1 MPAVITSELI
11 ITVII
16 LVVTLGLFIADR
28 LRPDLIAL
36 LSLVSLGVTGV
47 LTPQEAF
54 SGFSRS
60 AVITILAIFIVAEG
74 LRRTGVTEQVG
85 DILRKVAGSRE
96 EVMVIVVMLTGSF
109 LSLFMNNIAAAAVL
123 LPAMSGAAHRAG
135 VSTARLLMP
144 LAFGTILGG
153 MATLLTTTNIIV
165 SGLLRDQNLPGFG
178 VFDFAPVGLPIVAAG
193 VAFMALVGRK
203 LLPKQTPAEPH
214 VTKRPE
220 SEKDLTE
227 VYRLGER
234 LFRARIPAKSKLI
247 HQPLGQSGIREI
259 YGLTVVAI
267 ERGGKTL
274 LQPSPESTFEQGDVI
289 LFQGNLQEFR
299 RKDQEPYLE
308 ILPAQDWREQDLES
322 PGVVVTEVVLS
333 PRSRL
338 INQTLREAHFRDK
351 FGMTVL
357 AIWREG
363 RQFRTGLADLP
374 LQFGDALL
382 IQGPRHRLGVLRD
395 EPDLIILDQ
404 DLEKT
409 PAPTPGKGRV
419 ALAICLVTLVLA
431 ALNSAIVGELMLGA
445 ALVMVLVGV
454 LTMDQAYQAVEWK
467 TVFVVAGMLPLG
479 IAITKAG
486 AASLLANGI
495 VAVLGPAGP
504 LALLAG
510 LFLLAM
516 LLTQAMNGA
525 AVAAVVAPI
534 AIQTGRQLG
543 VDPRALAMGV
553 ALATSTAFLTPLG
566 HPVNLLMMSAGGY
579 RFGDYFRVGLP
590 LTIVVFVLVMIL
602 LPIFWPLT

>member
-1 MPAVITSELI
+1 
-11 ITVII
+11 
-16 LVVTLGLFIADR
+16 
-28 LRPDLIAL
+28 
-36 LSLVSLGVTGV
+36 
-47 LTPQEAF
+47 
-54 SGFSRS
+54 
-60 AVITILAIFIVAEG
+60 
-74 LRRTGVTEQVG
+74 
-85 DILRKVAGSRE
+85 
-96 EVMVIVVMLTGSF
+96 
-109 LSLFMNNIAAAAVL
+109 
-123 LPAMSGAAHRAG
+123 
-135 VSTARLLMP
+135 
-144 LAFGTILGG
+144 

-178 VFDFAPVGLPIVAAG
+178 LFDFAPVGLPVVAGG

-203 LLPKQTPAEPH
+203 LLPRQSPVDPL
-214 VTKRPE
+214 VTASPE

-234 LFRARIPAKSKLI
+234 LFRARIPAQSKLI
-247 HQPLGQSGIREI
+247 DQPLGRSGIRESF
-259 YGLTVVAI
+259 GLTVLAI
-267 ERGGKTL
+267 ERNGNTL
-274 LQPSPESTFEQGDVI
+274 LQPSPEASFEQGDVV
-289 LFQGNLQEFR
+289 LFQGNLEEFR

-308 ILPAQDWREQDLES
+308 ILPARDWREQDLES
-322 PGVVVTEVVLS
+322 PSVVVTEVVLS

-363 RQFRTGLADLP
+363 RQLRTGLADLP

-382 IQGPRHRLGVLRD
+382 IQGPRHRLSVLRD
-395 EPDLIILDQ
+395 EPDLIVLDQ

-409 PAPTPGKGRV
+409 PAPPPGKGRV

-495 VAVLGPAGP
+495 VSVLGPAGP

-525 AVAAVVAPI
+525 AVAAVIAPI

-590 LTIVVFVLVMIL
+590 LTIVVFILVMIL
-602 LPIFWPLT
+602 LPIFWPLS

>member
-1 MPAVITSELI
+1 MPTVVTSELI
-11 ITVII
+11 ITIAI
-16 LVVTLGLFIADR
+16 LVVTIGLFIADR

-36 LSLVSLGVTGV
+36 LSLVALGITGV

-85 DILRKVAGSRE
+85 DLLRKVAGSNE
-96 EVMVIVVMLTGSF
+96 GLMVVVVMLAGSF

-144 LAFGTILGG
+144 LAFATILGG

-165 SGLLRDQNLPGFG
+165 SGLLRDQDLPGFG
-178 VFDFAPVGLPIVAAG
+178 LFDFAPVGLPIVAVG
-193 VAFMALVGRK
+193 VAFMALAGRK
-203 LLPKQTPAEPH
+203 LLPRQAPVDPH
-214 VTKRPE
+214 LEQQLKK
-220 SEKDLTE
+220 EKDLAE

-234 LFRARIPAKSKLI
+234 LFRARIPAGSRLI
-247 HQPLGQSGIREI
+247 ECSLGQSGLREV

-267 ERGGKTL
+267 ERHGNTL
-274 LQPSPESTFEQGDVI
+274 FQPPTEATFERGDVV
-289 LFQGNLQEFR
+289 LFQGNLEEFR
-299 RKDQEPYLE
+299 RRDVEPYLE
-308 ILPAQDWREQDLES
+308 ILPARDWHEQDLES
-322 PGVVVTEVVLS
+322 PSVVVTEVVLS

-338 INQTLREAHFRDK
+338 IHQTLREAHFREK

-357 AIWREG
+357 GIWREG
-363 RQFRTGLADLP
+363 QQLRTGLTDLR

-382 IQGPRHRLGVLRD
+382 LQGPRRSLSVLRD
-395 EPDLIILDQ
+395 EPDLIVLDQ
-404 DLEKT
+404 DAEKV
-409 PAPTPGKGRV
+409 PVPPGKGRV
-419 ALAICLVTLVLA
+419 ALAICIVTLVLA
-431 ALNSAIVGELMLGA
+431 AINSAVVGELMLGA
-445 ALVMVLVGV
+445 ALAMVLAGL
-454 LTMDQAYQAVEWK
+454 LTMDQAYRAVDWK

-486 AASLLANGI
+486 AASLLANGL
-495 VAVLGPAGP
+495 VSVLGPAGP
-504 LALLAG
+504 MALLAG
-510 LFLLAM
+510 LFLIAM
-516 LLTQAMNGA
+516 ILTQVMNGA
-525 AVAAVVAPI
+525 AVAAVIAPI

-543 VDPRALAMGV
+543 VDPRSLAMGV

-590 LTIVVFVLVMIL
+590 LTILVLLLVMLL